1 MLVSHF
7 FDLIPIWM
15 MLIGTILIMVAFIE
29 YGFRLGKHAQAH
41 AKKAQ
46 TSQVRAIMGAGLG
59 LLAFM
64 LAFTFSTAQ
73 SHFEMRVQSLA
84 EEARIARNAY
94 MQADLLA
101 EPRRSQAKELL
112 KEYVKLRSGSF
123 NSDRSTVGEQV
134 ASLLQTS
141 EQIQRQL
148 WSLAT
153 YSDVYP
159 AGERTDVE
167 ENDFFMGSILA
178 LTDIHFSRVH
188 SAIMNRIPFTIWMT
202 LYLMAILSMIIMG
215 YQAGLTDR
223 RSPVATITLAVAFS
237 AVMIL
242 ITDLDR
248 PIMSFFEIN
257 KQLLVDLSEHMEA
270 DLSLE
275 YYPGE
280 QDQ

>member
-7 FDLIPIWM
+7 FDLVPIWVL
-15 MLIGTILIMVAFIE
+15 LIGTILIMVVFIE
-29 YGFRLGKHAQAH
+29 YGFRLGKRAQAN

-73 SHFEMRVQSLA
+73 SHFETRVQSLA

-112 KEYVKLRSGSF
+112 KNYVNLRSDMRKVAGA
-123 NSDRSTVGEQV
+123 DVGNQITELIQ
-134 ASLLQTS
+134 LS
-141 EQIQRQL
+141 EQMLQQL
-148 WSLAT
+148 WDLAT
-153 YSDVYP
+153 YSDLNP
-159 AGERTDVE
+159 AAERNDVE
-167 ENDFFMGSILA
+167 ENDLFMGSILA
-178 LTDIHFSRVH
+178 LTDIHFTRVH

-202 LYLMAILSMIIMG
+202 LYLMAVLSMIIMG
-215 YQAGLTDR
+215 YQAGLTDK

-237 AVMIL
+237 AVIIL

-248 PIMSFFEIN
+248 PVMSFFEIN
-257 KQLLVDLSEHMEA
+257 RQLLVDLNEYMEA
-270 DLSLE
+270 DMQLE
-275 YYPGE
+275 YYPGDE
-280 QDQ
+280 VQ